1 MRTDPKRVQEAG
13 GMGILMLGV
22 LSILVVVRGGVFG
35 VFQTPKQNIT
45 SVCKYMNQCWVLR
58 HP

>member
-22 LSILVVVRGGVFG
+22 LSILIIVRGG

-45 SVCKYMNQCWVLR
+45 SVRNYMNQCWVLR